1 MKTYFSGGI
10 FFALILRALKPVS
23 EETESYIEDPK
34 YPSTLLVMEDL
45 MKVVLLNDNIVL
57 TTTFKKNVSEYKTCK
72 YNGGNNIPFNDSA
85 TLHAFDNGIKK
96 NYQSY
101 RNKMVAFLDEYID
114 INKVG
119 WLIDKCLKLL
129 CMDNNTNTEHLFFVL
144 PSGNSVKYTDIFSM
158 NKIDYPSFLLGV
170 LHFILLNRQNNICGR
185 EAYME
190 IFQGGEE
197 FVRDYF
203 DESVF
208 VKKTF
213 DFEITHNEK
222 KCADITVVT
231 KTVARNL
238 PSFDFSHYN
247 VVVLNTL
254 KLQANSTG
262 RVLIDRSRVMCEDM
276 MPELI
281 DEFSDLTPT
290 AIEKLKTYPVLFTH
304 EKTRGFECEG
314 QIVTIGR
321 ITDVVIQDNGVKIY
335 YEMYEELP
343 LQSILYAYKEFGFGD
358 HININ
363 TLTRTHWVLRRINL
377 KETLE
382 DEQIEV
388 SIW

>member
-1 MKTYFSGGI
+1 MKTYFAGGI
-10 FFALILRALKPVS
+10 FFALILRSLKPIS

-34 YPSTLLVMEDL
+34 YPSTLHVMEDL
-45 MKVVLLNDNIVL
+45 MKVILLNDNIVL

-85 TLHAFDNGIKK
+85 TLHAFDSGIKK

-101 RNKMVAFLDEYID
+101 RNKMVDFLDEYID
-114 INKVG
+114 VSKVE

-129 CMDNNTNTEHLFFVL
+129 YMDNDTEAEHPFFVL
-144 PSGNSVKYTDIFSM
+144 PSGSSIKYTDIFSM

-185 EAYME
+185 EAYMK

-203 DESVF
+203 DEGVF

-213 DFEITHNEK
+213 DFEITCNEK
-222 KCADITVVT
+222 KCADITAAT
-231 KTVARNL
+231 KTVARDL
-238 PSFDFSHYN
+238 PAFDFSHYS
-247 VVVLNTL
+247 VLVMDIL
-254 KLQANSTG
+254 KLEANSTG
-262 RVLIDRSRVMCEDM
+262 RVLIDRNRTMCEDM
-276 MPELI
+276 MPELK
-281 DEFSDLTPT
+281 DAFSDLNPT
-290 AIEKLKTYPVLFTH
+290 AIEKLKTYPALFTH
-304 EKTRGFECEG
+304 EKPRGFESDSE
-314 QIVTIGR
+314 IVTIGR

-343 LQSILYAYKEFGFGD
+343 LQPILYAYKDFGFGD

-363 TLTRTHWVLRRINL
+363 TLTRTHWVLKRINL
-377 KETLE
+377 KEALE
-382 DEQIEV
+382 DAEIEV